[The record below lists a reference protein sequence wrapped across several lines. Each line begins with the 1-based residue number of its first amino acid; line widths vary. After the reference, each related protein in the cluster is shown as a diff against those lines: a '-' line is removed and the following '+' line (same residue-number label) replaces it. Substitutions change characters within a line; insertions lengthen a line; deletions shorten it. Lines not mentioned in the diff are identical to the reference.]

1 MRETRYGRVPSECQN
16 DIHRTDQCAI
26 STGAPNSAEAGR
38 WPFVGMINDHTFG
51 RVEDGRG
58 GLGLWPSP
66 RFPSPLIEPDVPI
79 SGIRLS
85 DWLHREVHGEQTN
98 RTRLRHGE

>member
-1 MRETRYGRVPSECQN
+1 LRETRYGRVPSECQN

-51 RVEDGRG
+51 SFASLQALFSYFR
-58 GLGLWPSP
+58 ST
-66 RFPSPLIEPDVPI
+66 PDSRHLNERWI
-79 SGIRLS
+79 SSL
-85 DWLHREVHGEQTN
+85 
-98 RTRLRHGE
+98 